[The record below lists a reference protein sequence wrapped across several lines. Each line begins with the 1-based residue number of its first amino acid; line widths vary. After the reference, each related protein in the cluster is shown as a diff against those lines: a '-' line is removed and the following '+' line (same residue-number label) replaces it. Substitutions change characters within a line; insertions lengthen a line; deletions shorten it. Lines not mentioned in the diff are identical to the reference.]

1 MSNLSPEM
9 ALTKSS
15 SLPAL
20 LLQAVSRV
28 APRKEAGPKGQNL
41 FFFSFSFSFLFYI
54 ERKVKVNSLSRV

>member
-15 SLPAL
+15 SLPVL
-20 LLQAVSRV
+20 LLQAVSGV

-41 FFFSFSFSFLFYI
+41 FFFLSLLVFYFTLK
-54 ERKVKVNSLSRV
+54 EK

>member
-1 MSNLSPEM
+1 MSNVSPEM

-15 SLPAL
+15 YLPV

-28 APRKEAGPKGQNL
+28 APSKEAGAKGQNL

-54 ERKVKVNSLSRV
+54 ERKVNAKPLSRV